1 MNRAEYIFKALLADN
16 NGKIP
21 VEVKYAAKY
30 AVQVKLPEGQLLKN
44 GQEFQN
50 LIFDIDNEQ
59 IELGPCRLLI
69 ESIKGDYTGYLV
81 FMTDIYDIES
91 LLFQKKLVILQ
102 GPFSNLPLI
111 LEHKY
116 RIKQQFK
123 DFTAGLTYD
132 LSVYKNLFDSLDAQY
147 AEEPE
152 MVRQAVQ
159 QTIIA
164 TEGTGFLEYHEERL
178 NELEHIVADF
188 TKEEHERHGFYF
200 RKQLW
205 NNLILSPI
213 FRRTN
218 LKPRG
223 YSGDSEMM
231 RMIYLKE
238 DLGHSTFSKLL
249 HKHPIECPAAQAVRN
264 RRTYIAK
271 TVSEKLHRS
280 DLPTRVRFRVL
291 SVACGPAFEL
301 QDLFTGSKE
310 CHACHFTLLDQ
321 DEAALEEAA
330 LLVGQLEQKLGARIE
345 VDYFQESVRTMLTT
359 RDLVSKLGQFHLV
372 YSMGLFDYL
381 TPPVA
386 KAVLGNLFQLLKPEG
401 EMIIGNFHI
410 SNPSRIYMEYW
421 ADWVL
426 YYRTEEDLRS
436 LLKKSAKAE
445 STVVFDD
452 TGIQMFLQLRKK
464 K

>member
-1 MNRAEYIFKALLADN
+1 MNQEEYIFKALLVDN
-16 NGKIP
+16 QGKIP
-21 VEVKYAAKY
+21 VDARYTAKY
-30 AVQVKLPEGQLLKN
+30 AVQVKFPEGQLMKN
-44 GQEFQN
+44 GQKFQN

-59 IELGPCRLLI
+59 IELGPCQLLAQ
-69 ESIKGDYTGYLV
+69 STKGDYAGYLV
-81 FMTDIYDIES
+81 FITDIYDIES
-91 LLFQKKLVILQ
+91 LLFQKKRVILQ

-132 LSVYKNLFDSLDAQY
+132 LSVYKNLFDSLDAEF

-152 MVRQAVQ
+152 IVRLAVQ

-178 NELEHIVADF
+178 NELEQIVADF

-213 FRRTN
+213 LRRTN
-218 LKPRG
+218 IKPRG
-223 YSGDSEMM
+223 YAGDSEMM

-264 RRTYIAK
+264 RRVYIAE
-271 TVSEKLHRS
+271 TVSEKLHN
-280 DLPTRVRFRVL
+280 PAIPVRDQFRVL

-301 QDLFTGSKE
+301 QDLFTSSKE
-310 CHACHFTLLDQ
+310 CHVCHFTLLDQ
-321 DEAALEEAA
+321 DKSALDEAAS
-330 LLVGQLEQKLGARIE
+330 LVGQLEQKLGARIE
-345 VDYFQESVRTMLTT
+345 VSYFQESVRTMLTT
-359 RDLVSKLGQFHLV
+359 RDLVSKLGQFHFI

-386 KAVLGNLFQLLKPEG
+386 KAVLRNLFQLLKPDG
-401 EMIIGNFHI
+401 EMIIGNFHV

-426 YYRTEEDLRS
+426 YYRTEEDLKT
-436 LLKKSAKAE
+436 LLKKNTNAE
-445 STVVFDD
+445 SAVVFDD
-452 TGIQMFLQLRKK
+452 TGIQMFLQVRKRK
-464 K
+464 